1 MKCLLVY
8 AHGSGFGNIDCTFEK
23 YPPTIDDIRNAEKQI
38 KNVRGFSEM
47 PRILNIIE
55 LSE

>member
-1 MKCLLVY
+1 MKCLLAY

-38 KNVRGFSEM
+38 KNVHGFSEM